1 MFVVYFGLFWMLI
14 DGVMLLKVFI
24 GKMLIS
30 KFVKYIVGFWLR
42 LRRKI
47 GFVLIVNN
55 WMLVVVDL
63 LSLNLFFMYRC
74 YLDQR
79 IKLWL
84 RLRLQ

>member
-1 MFVVYFGLFWMLI
+1 MLT
-14 DGVMLLKVFI
+14 DGVMLLKVFT

-30 KFVKYIVGFWLR
+30 KSAKHIVGPWLR

-47 GFVLIVNN
+47 GLVLIVNN
-55 WMLVVVDL
+55 WMLVVVDSP
-63 LSLNLFFMYRC
+63 SLNLPSMHRC

-79 IKLWL
+79 IKSWS